1 VLILTEERIGGAK
14 ALGQQ
19 AVRVWSQI
27 PAPVIAAIHG
37 VAFGGGL
44 QIALGADIRIA
55 HPGAKL
61 SVMELR
67 WGLIPDWP
75 AFGDRCRD

>member
-14 ALGQQ
+14 ALGQ

-55 HPGAKL
+55 RPGAKL

-75 AFGDRCRD
+75 VFGDRCRD